1 MQKLQGMGGLDT
13 IVSESCLSLMI
24 TFIWSSIADTATRH
38 DSAALRVE
46 EQSRES
52 TETPVARSA
61 RSIEIV

>member
-1 MQKLQGMGGLDT
+1 
-13 IVSESCLSLMI
+13 MI
-24 TFIWSSIADTATRH
+24 TFIWSSIADIATRH